1 MINGEK
7 ILDRIE
13 ELYEYLQNFPNSAL
27 APILQKELDHLNS
40 ILK

>member
-7 ILDRIE
+7 ALDRIE
-13 ELYEYLQNFPNSAL
+13 ELYEYLENFSDSKL
-27 APILQKELDHLNS
+27 APIVQKELDYLNS